1 MTQSTRLPRLPRLV
15 EQKLVKTGY
24 TRGATIKEIYQ
35 NRVTRNNPVL
45 IPWDIWDRCKS
56 PSDGSDRYEN
66 GFIVLIEPSW
76 YFTTPDADLQM
87 KARALEL
94 GVNALLIFRHRQ
106 DWENL
111 RPRTGRL
118 ANGKQ
123 FVVAKSRS
131 APLGGV
137 YFARIHATVAH
148 DGDSRIEGFNT
159 SRLRGAGIRVY
170 EYASAATIA
179 HARLQLEC
187 LMWLCR
193 DAPMQMTHAGM
204 SKRDVDLRRTA
215 QLTEATR
222 NRLLD
227 YGRLVTLRLVDDNRH
242 TICPLCLK
250 SMSAGEFLRRAV
262 QAPGRE
268 THDLTTTEASLFH
281 IEELR
286 VGRHQHKPYNL
297 GWGHHFCNVVVKD
310 AGILPTLAWMREVIA
325 GQPEANRASTNPR
338 ISQTDSQP

>member
-1 MTQSTRLPRLPRLV
+1 VTRSATLPRLPRLV

-24 TRGATIKEIYQ
+24 TRGATLKEIYQ

-45 IPWDIWDRCKS
+45 IPWGAWDRCKA
-56 PSDGSDRYEN
+56 PGDGNDTYEN
-66 GFIVLIEPSW
+66 GFIVLLEPSW
-76 YFTTPDADLQM
+76 YFTTADPDLQM
-87 KARALEL
+87 EARGLEL
-94 GVNALLIFRHRQ
+94 GVNALLIFRHRS
-106 DWENL
+106 DWDRF

-118 ANGKQ
+118 ANGKP

-148 DGDSRIEGFNT
+148 NGGSRIEGFNT

-170 EYASAATIA
+170 EYASAATILQ
-179 HARLQLEC
+179 ARLQLEC

-193 DAPMQMTHAGM
+193 DAPEQMVTAGM
-204 SKRDVDLRRTA
+204 SVADADRRRAA
-215 QLTEATR
+215 QLTEAAR
-222 NRLLD
+222 NHLLD
-227 YGRLVTLRLVDDNRH
+227 YGRLITLRMVNVNLH
-242 TICPLCLK
+242 TICPLCMK
-250 SMSAGEFLRRAV
+250 TMSAGEFLRRSV

-286 VGRHQHKPYNL
+286 VGSHQHKPYNL
-297 GWGHHFCNVVVKD
+297 AWGHHFCNVVVKD
-310 AGILPTLAWMREVIA
+310 AGILPTLAWMREVVA
-325 GQPEANRASTNPR
+325 AQPVPDFAPPN
-338 ISQTDSQP
+338 Q